1 MTETVVH
8 VTTLSQWHNVL
19 DIWFGQ
25 GYSWNTGS
33 REYKDIFF
41 QGWGCKVFTNVAR
54 LYNYLLKCPHLFNH
68 STINRTL

>member
-33 REYKDIFF
+33 REYKDIFSRMGL
-41 QGWGCKVFTNVAR
+41 QGIYKR
-54 LYNYLLKCPHLFNH
+54 SQIIQLLTQVSPPIQPQHN
-68 STINRTL
+68 